1 MAFFMT
7 FECMIIAGLFIWI
20 GLLVLPLVPALGLVL
35 GSLGGFGLA
44 LGVTLRCRR
53 GF

>member
-7 FECMIIAGLFIWI
+7 VESLIITGLFIWI
-20 GLLVLPLVPALGLVL
+20 GLLVQPLVPALGLVL
-35 GSLGGFGLA
+35 GALGGVGFG